1 MMMTRSLN
9 LSPRRALVALAVLA
23 HLGLSAA
30 PAFAQVPVP
39 TTPPPAGP
47 ALPLTMAE
55 AESMGLEFNL
65 QLKSDRLS
73 PAVAAENLAGAL
85 AAYKPNLNASFSRN
99 SSQSS
104 AGSAIEG
111 GSTITAS
118 SISGGTSVSQLMP
131 WYGGQASANWNA
143 SRSETTR
150 AFPFQ
155 NPNLSASMTLQY
167 VQPLWQGLR
176 IDGARAAVEQQRRNR
191 TIADQQLDERIALT
205 RFRIQNAYLS
215 LVAAIAQR
223 SVAQQNLDLTNRQLR
238 DNRSRVEV
246 GTMAPITIIEAEAE
260 VARSEESVIVAEASI
275 SSAEDALRALILD
288 PARPDYWTIRLEPTD
303 TPTLQERPVD
313 IDAAVREA
321 LANRTDLASQ
331 RLQLENTDLGIRL
344 TQDETRPVVDLSA
357 RYSAS
362 GAGGTIFEYDQTP
375 ERNVVGQTSRGIAPV
390 FGDVF
395 RNNLPTWSLSL
406 NVAYPLGK
414 SSTEAAL
421 VRQRLQRQQQ
431 EIALKDRELQIT
443 TAVRASARDL
453 QTNFKR
459 VQVTQVARQRAQ
471 LQLEAEEKRFQ
482 VGLSDTF
489 QLQQRQRDLA
499 NARTSELNAT
509 ILYNRSL
516 IEFEAIQRTPVR

>member
-1 MMMTRSLN
+1 MTRSLN
-9 LSPRRALVALAVLA
+9 LSPRRILMALTVLA

-30 PAFAQVPVP
+30 PALAQQP
-39 TTPPPAGP
+39 TSPTSPPFGP
-47 ALPLTMAE
+47 ALPLTMAQ
-55 AESMGLEFNL
+55 AEEMGLEFNL
-65 QLKSDRLS
+65 QLKSDRIG
-73 PAVAAENLAGAL
+73 PAVVAENLAAAL
-85 AAYKPNLNASFSRN
+85 AAYKPILNASFNRN
-99 SSQSS
+99 SSQTS

-118 SISGGTSVSQLMP
+118 SISGGATVSQLVP
-131 WYGGQASANWNA
+131 WYGGQVSANWGA
-143 SRSETTR
+143 GRSETTR

-176 IDGARAAVEQQRRNR
+176 IDSARAAVENQRRSG
-191 TIADQQLDERIALT
+191 TIADQQLDERVALT
-205 RFRIQNAYLS
+205 RYRVQNAYLS

-223 SVAQQNLDLTNRQLR
+223 DVAQQNLDLTNRQLR
-238 DNRSRVEV
+238 DNKSRVEV
-246 GTMAPITIIEAEAE
+246 GTMAPISIIEAEAE
-260 VARSEESVIVAEASI
+260 VARSEESVILAEASI

-288 PARPDYWTIRLEPTD
+288 PARPDYWAVRLQPTD
-303 TPTLQERPVD
+303 TPILQERTVD
-313 IDAAVREA
+313 VDAAIREA
-321 LANRTDLASQ
+321 LANRTDLSVQ
-331 RLQLENTDLGIRL
+331 RQQMEITDLNIRV
-344 TQDETRPVVDLSA
+344 TQDDTKPAVDLTA

-375 ERNVVGQTSRGIAPV
+375 QRNELGRTTRGFAPV
-390 FGDVF
+390 FGDIF
-395 RNNLPTWSLSL
+395 RNNLPTWSLGL
-406 NVAYPLGK
+406 NVQYPLGK
-414 SSTEAAL
+414 SATEASL

-431 EIALKDRELQIT
+431 EISLKDRELQVA

-499 NARTSELNAT
+499 AARNSELSAT
-509 ILYNRSL
+509 IAYNRSL
-516 IEFEAIQRTPVR
+516 LEFEAIQKAPVR